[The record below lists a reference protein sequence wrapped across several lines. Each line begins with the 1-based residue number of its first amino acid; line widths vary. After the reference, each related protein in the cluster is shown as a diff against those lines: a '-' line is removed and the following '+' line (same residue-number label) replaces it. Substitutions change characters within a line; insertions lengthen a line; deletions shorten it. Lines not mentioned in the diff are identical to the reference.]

1 MYYTF
6 IYGKISIFFTF
17 RYTLLYN
24 LYIKNMENVFLPVV
38 TEFFTKLGIITTA
51 ISLDIAWE
59 NVNIKVETP
68 DSALLIGMH
77 GKNIEVFQHL
87 LSRMLEWK
95 TDKFIHVHLEVNDY
109 MKLKDEKLFR
119 FLDSKIALIQTTWQS
134 IRMPSL
140 TSYERKKAHGYIAD
154 KHIVGCT
161 TQSEWEG
168 TERALVISYTGEL
181 IKKSVT
187 PTKYPTSHT
196 EMSISDEGVG
206 I

>member
-1 MYYTF
+1 
-6 IYGKISIFFTF
+6 
-17 RYTLLYN
+17 
-24 LYIKNMENVFLPVV
+24 MEHALSPFV
-38 TEFFTKLGIITTA
+38 TDFFTKLGIVVTSIH
-51 ISLDIAWE
+51 IDQAWE
-59 NVNIKVETP
+59 DIDIRVETP

-77 GKNIEVFQHL
+77 GKNIEIFQHL

-95 TDKFIHVHLEVNDY
+95 SEKFIHVHLEVNDY

-119 FLDSKIALIQTTWQS
+119 FLDSKLALIQTTGQS

-154 KHIVGCT
+154 KHIIGCS

-168 TERALVISYTGEL
+168 TDRVLVILYTGEL
-181 IKKSVT
+181 IKKPVIS
-187 PTKYPTSHT
+187 KSPTSHS
-196 EMSISDEGVG
+196 EMSISDEGIG